1 MESKVWNYIGSTIAF
16 CLWFYFGYW
25 TASQVHAQAIRQ
37 AKSNV
42 EICESTKASI
52 DSCKDICTKEFEKMG
67 C

>member
-37 AKSNV
+37 AKLNS
-42 EICESTKASI
+42 EICTVINK
-52 DSCKDICTKEFEKMG
+52 G
-67 C
+67 V